1 MNKGEF
7 IKRLQEE
14 TGYNE
19 DRCTI
24 VNEVIENNF
33 IFSKKNKQ
41 KVIDSLMLK
50 SFTEDEA
57 ENIYDIAMRII
68 ASEIK
73 NKVKHPFRSRD

>member
-1 MNKGEF
+1 
-7 IKRLQEE
+7 
-14 TGYNE
+14 
-19 DRCTI
+19 
-24 VNEVIENNF
+24 
-33 IFSKKNKQ
+33 
-41 KVIDSLMLK
+41 MLK

>member
-1 MNKGEF
+1 MNKREF

-14 TGYNE
+14 TGYGE
-19 DRCTI
+19 DRCAI

-73 NKVKHPFRSRD
+73 DKVKHPFRSKN